1 VGDAEILNNRH
12 IVRMGARGSSLL
24 ELSVG
29 LVVLIPI
36 VLFLFDLCVIVLN
49 VQVND
54 STCREAA
61 RIAASGNPLDAQARA
76 MAVINR
82 ANSSPS
88 SMLSNFTL
96 LNLNSTVTA
105 QDISA
110 LGTYGGPVKGTVTVT
125 TQVDVR
131 PFIVQYVFAGKAPLR
146 FISKQSFP
154 FTYLVPNTT
163 PAAQ

>member
-1 VGDAEILNNRH
+1 MYSRQILKS
-12 IVRMGARGSSLL
+12 AKGSSLL

-29 LVVLIPI
+29 LIVLIPVI
-36 VLFLFDLCVIVLN
+36 LVLFDLCVIVLN

-61 RIAASGNPLDAQARA
+61 RVAASGNPLDAQARA
-76 MAVINR
+76 MAIINR

-96 LNLNSTVTA
+96 VSLDSTVTA
-105 QDISA
+105 QDIAA

-131 PFIVQYVFAGKAPLR
+131 PFIVQYVFSGKTPLH
-146 FISKQSFP
+146 FNSKQSFP
-154 FTYLVPNTT
+154 CTYLVPNTT